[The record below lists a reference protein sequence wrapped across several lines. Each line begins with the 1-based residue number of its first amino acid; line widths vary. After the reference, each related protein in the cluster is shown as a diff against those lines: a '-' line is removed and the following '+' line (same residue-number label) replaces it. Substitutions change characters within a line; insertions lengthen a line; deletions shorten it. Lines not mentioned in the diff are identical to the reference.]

1 VSPTDIRSKLIGDA
15 AVIYPGSYLNQLRGE
30 TIERRCLELIS
41 EGVRNLVINFQET
54 ELINSIGISMLMGV
68 IEAVHNTSGV
78 LVLSNLNSTNRE
90 LFQVLGLLLHVEVCE
105 TEEIALT
112 KLATPFRTATG

>member
-1 VSPTDIRSKLIGDA
+1 MSGTDIRSKLIGDA

-68 IEAVHNTSGV
+68 IEAVNRASGT
-78 LVLSNLNSTNRE
+78 LVLSNLSATNRE
-90 LFQVLGLLLHVEVCE
+90 LFQVLGLLSHVEVFD
-105 TEEIALT
+105 TEEVALT
-112 KLATPFRTATG
+112 RLLTPFRTAIG

>member
-1 VSPTDIRSKLIGDA
+1 MSATDIRSRLIGDI

-68 IEAVHNTSGV
+68 IEAVNRTSGT
-78 LVLSNLNSTNRE
+78 LVLSNLSSTNRE
-90 LFQVLGLLLHVEVCE
+90 LFQVLGLLSHVEVFE
-105 TEEIALT
+105 TEETALT
-112 KLATPFRTATG
+112 KLATPFRTAIG